1 VVAAVVVAA
10 VVVGIAVDNF
20 DDEHTS
26 ASEKSQALR
35 SVEKEPGID
44 SPVNV
49 DGREPPGVDI
59 VGGIGIGIG
68 HASCLGVVAVVV
80 VAVVVVGKSCLGLGL
95 GLGLHKEQNAT
106 TEVMQTVVPRVGKTL

>member
-1 VVAAVVVAA
+1 MVAA

-59 VGGIGIGIG
+59 VGGIGIVQ
-68 HASCLGVVAVVV
+68 ASCLGVVAVV
-80 VAVVVVGKSCLGLGL
+80 VVVVGKSCLGLGL

>member
-1 VVAAVVVAA
+1 MVAA

-59 VGGIGIGIG
+59 VGGIGIVQ
-68 HASCLGVVAVVV
+68 ASCLGVVAVVV
-80 VAVVVVGKSCLGLGL
+80 VVVVGKSCL